1 MKKEPLSDEPEARA
15 VLDAKVG
22 ELRAR
27 GYERLRS
34 MRKRG
39 FVVCGPGELVEVRAE
54 SGTLYQLEAEVF
66 WDDKKGG
73 DLRVIVTLFE
83 DCLASRTMSDDLSSR
98 PTGPPSTSSPV
109 VRLASEVP
117 ARRAYAE
124 ARLLHSPKATAGA
137 RP

>member
-15 VLDAKVG
+15 VLDAKIG
-22 ELRAR
+22 ELRAG

-39 FVVCGPGELVEVRAE
+39 FVVSGPSELVAVRGE
-54 SGTLYQLEAEVF
+54 SEALYQLEIDVF

-83 DCLASRTMSDDLSSR
+83 DCLASRTMSDDFIIAPDGSS
-98 PTGPPSTSSPV
+98 V
-109 VRLASEVP
+109 DE
-117 ARRAYAE
+117 
-124 ARLLHSPKATAGA
+124 
-137 RP
+137 